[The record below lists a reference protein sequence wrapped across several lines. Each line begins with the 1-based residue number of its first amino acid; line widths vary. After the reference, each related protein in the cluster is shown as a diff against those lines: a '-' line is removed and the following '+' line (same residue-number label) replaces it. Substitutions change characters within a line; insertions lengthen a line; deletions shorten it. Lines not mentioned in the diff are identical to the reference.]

1 MRCLALTFPGDT
13 NTSKQKHHYYKSP
26 QPFDDMYI
34 HPLEAAGYY
43 VILYSPAFV
52 FRLHWIG
59 FAVYM
64 AIMGTCGVLDH
75 CGIEVCA
82 PLKGD
87 WMTYH
92 Q

>member
-1 MRCLALTFPGDT
+1 M
-13 NTSKQKHHYYKSP
+13 HHYYKSP

-43 VILYSPAFV
+43 CILYSPAFV

-59 FAVYM
+59 FAIYM

-75 CGIEVCA
+75 CGIQVGEYSSG
-82 PLKGD
+82 LIGD
-87 WMTYH
+87 SPANPGP
-92 Q
+92 

>member
-1 MRCLALTFPGDT
+1 M
-13 NTSKQKHHYYKSP
+13 HHYYKSP

-43 VILYSPAFV
+43 CILYSPAFI
-52 FRLHWIG
+52 FRMHWIG

-75 CGIEVCA
+75 CGIQVCDHTDSSTAINEA
-82 PLKGD
+82 PLEASIAC
-87 WMTYH
+87 T
-92 Q
+92 